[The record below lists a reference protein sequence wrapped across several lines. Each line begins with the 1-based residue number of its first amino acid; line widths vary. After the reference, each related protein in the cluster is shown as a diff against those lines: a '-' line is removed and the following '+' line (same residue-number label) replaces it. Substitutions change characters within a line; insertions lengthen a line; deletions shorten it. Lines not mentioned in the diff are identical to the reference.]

1 MYPDKTI
8 TGKNIH
14 TPTFIAALFTI
25 AKIWEQPR
33 HPSTDERIK
42 KIWCIQMK
50 YFSVTKS
57 YLTLCNPM
65 DCSTPGSLVHLLRFM
80 SIESVMLSN
89 HLILFHLLLLLPSKG
104 EYMKNAYLH
113 NGNELFIGI
122 SQKYLV
128 FPKYQVSK

>member
-1 MYPDKTI
+1 MSLELLK
-8 TGKNIH
+8 H
-14 TPTFIAALFTI
+14 FSQEFTLLSEI
-25 AKIWEQPR
+25 C
-33 HPSTDERIK
+33 SVY
-42 KIWCIQMK
+42 CCC
-50 YFSVTKS
+50 SVTKS